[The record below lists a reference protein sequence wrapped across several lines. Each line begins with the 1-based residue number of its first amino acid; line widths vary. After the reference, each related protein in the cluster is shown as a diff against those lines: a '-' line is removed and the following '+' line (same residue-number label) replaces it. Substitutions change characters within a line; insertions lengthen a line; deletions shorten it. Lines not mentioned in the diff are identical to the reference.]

1 MLDDVINNANSNSY
15 NKEEWKKKKQ
25 EQLQNAYNMIEEATE
40 ELKNDSSFLKSYLD
54 VQSRFDKYTVRNAL
68 LLTKQLPNA
77 TQLKDYNGWK
87 EAKVNFK
94 TRYPKRVVILEP
106 GEAYTNK
113 EGKKVT
119 PIYSKEVIDIS
130 ETNLKPNSRTYDKKL
145 ILQSLLHNAPAD
157 IKAVDS
163 LEDGKMCNWDKD
175 NNVIYVCRSEDYN
188 LVISSVAKELANIN
202 LYENTNNYDQVQ
214 AECISYMICKKYGI
228 DTELENIDKLSL
240 RFSNMESKDIKDEL
254 SNMKNVFEDINNNI
268 GQYLDEKLKDTK
280 KKDME
285 R

>member
-1 MLDDVINNANSNSY
+1 MLDDVINNANSNNY

-40 ELKNDSSFLKSYLD
+40 ELKNNSSFFKSYLD

-68 LLTKQLPNA
+68 LLTKQIPNA

-228 DTELENIDKLSL
+228 DMELENIDKLSL

-254 SNMKNVFEDINNNI
+254 SNMKNVYEDLNNNI

-280 KKDME
+280 KRDME

>member
-40 ELKNDSSFLKSYLD
+40 ELKNDSSFFKSYLD
-54 VQSRFDKYTVRNAL
+54 IQSRFDKYTVRNAL

-268 GQYLDEKLKDTK
+268 GQYLDEKLKDSK

>member
-40 ELKNDSSFLKSYLD
+40 ELKNASSFFKSYLD

>member
-40 ELKNDSSFLKSYLD
+40 ELKNDSSFFKSYLD

-254 SNMKNVFEDINNNI
+254 SNMKNVFGDINNNI
-268 GQYLDEKLKDTK
+268 GQYLDEKLKDSK

>member
-1 MLDDVINNANSNSY
+1 MLDDVINNANNNGY

-40 ELKNDSSFLKSYLD
+40 ELKNDSSFFKSYLD

-119 PIYSKEVIDIS
+119 PIYSKEVIDVS

-228 DTELENIDKLSL
+228 DVDLENIDKLSL

-268 GQYLDEKLKDTK
+268 GQYLDEKLKDSKPQAT
-280 KKDME
+280 E

>member
-1 MLDDVINNANSNSY
+1 MLDDVINNANSNNY

-40 ELKNDSSFLKSYLD
+40 ELKNNSSFFKSYLD

-68 LLTKQLPNA
+68 LLTKQIPNA

-163 LEDGKMCNWDKD
+163 LEDGKMCNWDKE

-228 DTELENIDKLSL
+228 DMELENIDKLSL

-254 SNMKNVFEDINNNI
+254 SNMKNVFEDLNNNI

-280 KKDME
+280 KRDME

>member
-40 ELKNDSSFLKSYLD
+40 ELKNDSSFFKSYLD

-87 EAKVNFK
+87 ESKVNFK

-188 LVISSVAKELANIN
+188 LVISSVVKELANVN

-228 DTELENIDKLSL
+228 DTKLENIDKLSL

-268 GQYLDEKLKDTK
+268 GQYLDEKLKDSK

>member
-40 ELKNDSSFLKSYLD
+40 ELKNDSSFFKSYLD

-130 ETNLKPNSRTYDKKL
+130 ETNLKPNSRAYDKKL

-228 DTELENIDKLSL
+228 EVPLENIDKLSL

-254 SNMKNVFEDINNNI
+254 ANMKNVFEDINNNI
-268 GQYLDEKLKDTK
+268 GQYLDEKLKDAK

>member
-40 ELKNDSSFLKSYLD
+40 ELKNDSSFFKSYLD

-228 DTELENIDKLSL
+228 DTKLENIDKLSL

>member
-40 ELKNDSSFLKSYLD
+40 ELKNDSSFFKSYLD
-54 VQSRFDKYTVRNAL
+54 IQSRFDKYTVRNAL
-68 LLTKQLPNA
+68 LLTKQLSNA

-268 GQYLDEKLKDTK
+268 GQYLDEKLKDSK

>member
-40 ELKNDSSFLKSYLD
+40 ELKNDSSFFKSYLD

-188 LVISSVAKELANIN
+188 LVISSAAKELANIN

-268 GQYLDEKLKDTK
+268 GQYLDEKLKDSK

>member
-40 ELKNDSSFLKSYLD
+40 ELKNDSSFFKSYLD

-106 GEAYTNK
+106 GEAYANK

>member
-40 ELKNDSSFLKSYLD
+40 ELKNDSSFFKSYLD

-68 LLTKQLPNA
+68 LLTKQLPKA

-240 RFSNMESKDIKDEL
+240 RFNNMESKDIKDEL

-268 GQYLDEKLKDTK
+268 GQYLDEKLKDSK

>member
-40 ELKNDSSFLKSYLD
+40 ELKNDSSFFKSYLD

-228 DTELENIDKLSL
+228 DMELENIDKLSL

-254 SNMKNVFEDINNNI
+254 SNMKNVFEDLNNNI

-280 KKDME
+280 KRDME

>member
-40 ELKNDSSFLKSYLD
+40 ELKNDSSFFKSYLE

>member
-40 ELKNDSSFLKSYLD
+40 ELKNDSSFFKSYLD

-228 DTELENIDKLSL
+228 DTELENVDKLSL

-268 GQYLDEKLKDTK
+268 GQYLDEKLKDSK

>member
-40 ELKNDSSFLKSYLD
+40 ELKNDSSFFKSYLD

-145 ILQSLLHNAPAD
+145 ILQSLLHYAPAD

-163 LEDGKMCNWDKD
+163 VEDGKMCNWDKD

>member
-40 ELKNDSSFLKSYLD
+40 ELKNDSSFFKSYLD

-228 DTELENIDKLSL
+228 DVDLENIDKLSL

>member
-40 ELKNDSSFLKSYLD
+40 ELKNDSSFFKSYLD

-228 DTELENIDKLSL
+228 DIELENIDKLSL

>member
-1 MLDDVINNANSNSY
+1 MLDDVINNANNNGY

-40 ELKNDSSFLKSYLD
+40 ELKNDSSFFKSYLD

-119 PIYSKEVIDIS
+119 PIYSKEVIDVS

-228 DTELENIDKLSL
+228 DVDLENIDKLSL

>member
-40 ELKNDSSFLKSYLD
+40 ELKNDSSFFKSYLD

-188 LVISSVAKELANIN
+188 LVISSVTKELANIN

-228 DTELENIDKLSL
+228 EVPLENIDKLSL

>member
-40 ELKNDSSFLKSYLD
+40 ELKNDSSFFKSYLD

-145 ILQSLLHNAPAD
+145 ILQSLLHNSPAD

-268 GQYLDEKLKDTK
+268 GQYLDEKLKDSK

>member
-1 MLDDVINNANSNSY
+1 MA
-15 NKEEWKKKKQ
+15 
-25 EQLQNAYNMIEEATE
+25 
-40 ELKNDSSFLKSYLD
+40 KSYLD

>member
-1 MLDDVINNANSNSY
+1 MLDDVINNANNNGY

-40 ELKNDSSFLKSYLD
+40 ELKNDSSFFKSYLD

-119 PIYSKEVIDIS
+119 PIYSKEVIDVS

>member
-40 ELKNDSSFLKSYLD
+40 ELKNNSSFFKSYLD

-268 GQYLDEKLKDTK
+268 GQYLDEKLKDSK

>member
-40 ELKNDSSFLKSYLD
+40 ELKNDSSFFKSYLD
-54 VQSRFDKYTVRNAL
+54 VQSKFDKYTVRNAL

-268 GQYLDEKLKDTK
+268 GQYLDEKLKDSK

>member
-268 GQYLDEKLKDTK
+268 GQYLDEKLKDSK

>member
-40 ELKNDSSFLKSYLD
+40 ELKNDSSFFKSYLD

-68 LLTKQLPNA
+68 LLTKQLPNV

-268 GQYLDEKLKDTK
+268 GQYLDEKLKDSK

>member
-1 MLDDVINNANSNSY
+1 MLDDVINNANNNGY

-40 ELKNDSSFLKSYLD
+40 ELKNDSSFFKSYLD

-268 GQYLDEKLKDTK
+268 GQYLDEKLKDSK

>member
-1 MLDDVINNANSNSY
+1 MLDDVINNANSNGY
-15 NKEEWKKKKQ
+15 DKEEWKKKKQ

-40 ELKNDSSFLKSYLD
+40 ELKNDSSFFKSYLD

-68 LLTKQLPNA
+68 LLTKQMPNA

-87 EAKVNFK
+87 ESKANFK
-94 TRYPKRVVILEP
+94 SRYPKRVVILEP

-130 ETNLKPNSRTYDKKL
+130 ETTFKPNSKTYDKKL

-202 LYENTNNYDQVQ
+202 IYQNTNSYDQLQ
-214 AECISYMICKKYGI
+214 ADCISYMICKRYGVDI
-228 DTELENIDKLSL
+228 PLDNVDKLPL
-240 RFSNMESKDIKDEL
+240 RFNGMESKDIKDEL
-254 SNMKNVFEDINNNI
+254 AGMKNVFEDINNNI
-268 GQYLDEKLKDTK
+268 SQYLEDKTRESK

>member
-40 ELKNDSSFLKSYLD
+40 ELKNDSSFFKSYLD

-113 EGKKVT
+113 ESKKIT

-188 LVISSVAKELANIN
+188 LVISSFAKELANIN

-268 GQYLDEKLKDTK
+268 GQYLDEKLKDSK

>member
-1 MLDDVINNANSNSY
+1 MLDDVINNANNNGY

-40 ELKNDSSFLKSYLD
+40 ELKNDSSFFKSYLD

-228 DTELENIDKLSL
+228 DVDLENIDKLSL

>member
-40 ELKNDSSFLKSYLD
+40 ELKNDSSFFKSYLD

-214 AECISYMICKKYGI
+214 AECIIYMICKKYGI
-228 DTELENIDKLSL
+228 DVDLENIDKLSL

-268 GQYLDEKLKDTK
+268 GQYLDEKLKDSK

>member
-1 MLDDVINNANSNSY
+1 MLDDVINNANNNSY

-40 ELKNDSSFLKSYLD
+40 ELKNDSSFFKSYLD

-228 DTELENIDKLSL
+228 DVDLENIDKLSL

>member
-40 ELKNDSSFLKSYLD
+40 ELKNNSSFFKSYLD

-94 TRYPKRVVILEP
+94 TSYPKRVVILEP

-268 GQYLDEKLKDTK
+268 GQYLDEKLKDSK

>member
-40 ELKNDSSFLKSYLD
+40 ELKNNSSFFKSYLD

-87 EAKVNFK
+87 EAKVIFK

-268 GQYLDEKLKDTK
+268 GQYLDEKLKDSK

>member
-130 ETNLKPNSRTYDKKL
+130 ETNLKPNRRTYDKKL

-268 GQYLDEKLKDTK
+268 GQYLDEKLKDSK

>member
-40 ELKNDSSFLKSYLD
+40 ELKNDSSFFKSYLD

-268 GQYLDEKLKDTK
+268 GQYLDEKLKDNK

>member
-40 ELKNDSSFLKSYLD
+40 ELKNDSSFFKSYLD

-188 LVISSVAKELANIN
+188 LVINSVAKELANIN

-228 DTELENIDKLSL
+228 DVDLENIDKLSL

-268 GQYLDEKLKDTK
+268 GQYLDEKLKDSK